1 MLELSRAAHQAMIA
15 HAYDCLPEEACGVMA
30 GEYGASSAPRFFPC
44 RNEAASSKLYTVDGQ
59 DLLRADRA
67 AAAEGLDL
75 VGVMHS
81 HTHTDAYPSP
91 TDVRQA
97 VDPAW
102 HYVIVSLK
110 YEVAVLRSY
119 LIVDGKISEEPV
131 FVTGS

>member
-15 HAYDCLPEEACGVMA
+15 HAYDCLPEEACGLRA
-30 GEYGASSAPRFFPC
+30 GEYGGASAPRFFPC
-44 RNEAASSKLYTVDGQ
+44 RNEAASSKLYTVDAR
-59 DLLRADRA
+59 DLLRADREA
-67 AAAEGLDL
+67 AAAGLDL

-110 YEVAVLRSY
+110 YEVPVLRSY
-119 LIVDGKISEEPV
+119 LMVDGKITEEPV
-131 FVTGS
+131 VLTD

>member
-1 MLELSRAAHQAMIA
+1 MR
-15 HAYDCLPEEACGVMA
+15 P
-30 GEYGASSAPRFFPC
+30 P
-44 RNEAASSKLYTVDGQ
+44 
-59 DLLRADRA
+59 
-67 AAAEGLDL
+67 AEGLDI

-110 YEVAVLRSY
+110 YEAPVLRSY
-119 LIVDGKISEEPV
+119 RIVDGTDHRGARPRRAD
-131 FVTGS
+131 